1 MRAKRRL
8 IGTAALAAA
17 GLLVAACSSSSSS
30 APASSGATG
39 TASASAAAASS
50 GSSQVTIGVDLTY
63 NNPAF
68 WAAYINYEQQYA
80 SQMHIKLLGPLLAAA
95 NASLQNQQIENLVNE
110 GAQAII
116 VNPETATSLGPAIS
130 YAAAHHV
137 QLVSVDTI
145 VGAGHVYMVVR
156 ASNTLYG
163 QDACAY
169 IANSVKS
176 GYVLDLEGDLT
187 SSNGADR
194 TNAFDSC
201 MAANDPGVKLLKDP
215 TVWTDAT
222 AVTDAQDAVN
232 AYGSQLKAIYSQWS
246 SPDTGIL
253 PLLKSKGL
261 TNTIVVSDDGVPFE
275 MCDIGNGSGT
285 ASPSRTTPPRAS
297 SSRPPSP
304 AAARPPCRTS
314 RTTGTPT
321 SPTRSS
327 RRSSPRPPPSC
338 RSRARSTACPPRS
351 RRPRSRTRTCGA
363 TCTAR
368 PTAASAPHRPRPNV
382 SRWPASSRAPAT
394 RTDISNDFQRPGAR
408 RGDRHREAFRHHPRP
423 ARRQPVD
430 QGRTVPRAGR
440 PQRRGQ
446 VDARLDPVRPRRA
459 GRRDRGVRR

>member
-1 MRAKRRL
+1 MKAKRRL

-17 GLLVAACSSSSSS
+17 GLLVAACSSSS
-30 APASSGATG
+30 APASSSASG
-39 TASASAAAASS
+39 TASASAAATSS
-50 GSSQVTIGVDLTY
+50 GSGQVTIGVDLTY
-63 NNPAF
+63 NNTAF

-130 YAAAHHV
+130 YATAHHV

-169 IANSVKS
+169 IASNVKS

-246 SPDTGIL
+246 SPDTGII
-253 PLLKSKGL
+253 PLLKTKGL
-261 TNTIVVSDDGVPFE
+261 TNTIVISDDGVPFE
-275 MCDIGNGSGT
+275 MCDIGNGSVT
-285 ASPSRTTPPRAS
+285 ASQSQPANLYAQYALTYAEDAAKGVKLAAGQPGGGAPALQNVAYDGDTNLADPIVAPFVTKTAPKLSLTSPVDGLPASFTTTAVSDSSLWGNVYGQAHGGVCAASAS
-297 SSRPPSP
+297 SSRL
-304 AAARPPCRTS
+304 
-314 RTTGTPT
+314 
-321 SPTRSS
+321 
-327 RRSSPRPPPSC
+327 
-338 RSRARSTACPPRS
+338 
-351 RRPRSRTRTCGA
+351 
-363 TCTAR
+363 
-368 PTAASAPHRPRPNV
+368 
-382 SRWPASSRAPAT
+382 
-394 RTDISNDFQRPGAR
+394 PGA
-408 RGDRHREAFRHHPRP
+408 GAP
-423 ARRQPVD
+423 
-430 QGRTVPRAGR
+430 
-440 PQRRGQ
+440 
-446 VDARLDPVRPRRA
+446 
-459 GRRDRGVRR
+459 

>member
-8 IGTAALAAA
+8 IGTVALAAA
-17 GLLVAACSSSSSS
+17 GLLVAACSSSSSGS
-30 APASSGATG
+30 ASTPASSTSG
-39 TASASAAAASS
+39 TSSASAAATASS
-50 GSSQVTIGVDLTY
+50 SGQVTIGVDLTY
-63 NNPAF
+63 NNTAF

-95 NASLQNQQIENLVNE
+95 NASLQNQQIETLVNE

-116 VNPETATSLGPAIS
+116 VNPETATSLGPAIN
-130 YAAAHHV
+130 YATAHHV

-169 IANSVKS
+169 IASNVKS

-261 TNTIVVSDDGVPFE
+261 TNTIVISDDGVPFE
-275 MCDIGNGSGT
+275 MCDIGNGSVT
-285 ASPSRTTPPRAS
+285 ASQSQ
-297 SSRPPSP
+297 P
-304 AAARPPCRTS
+304 ANLYAQYALTYAEDAAKGVTLAAGQPGGGAPTLQNVS
-314 RTTGTPT
+314 YDGDTNLADPIVAPFVTKTATKLSLT
-321 SPTRSS
+321 SPVDGLPASFTT
-327 RRSSPRPPPSC
+327 
-338 RSRARSTACPPRS
+338 TAVSDSDLWGNVYGQAHGGVC
-351 RRPRSRTRTCGA
+351 
-363 TCTAR
+363 
-368 PTAASAPHRPRPNV
+368 AASA
-382 SRWPASSRAPAT
+382 SS
-394 RTDISNDFQRPGAR
+394 
-408 RGDRHREAFRHHPRP
+408 
-423 ARRQPVD
+423 
-430 QGRTVPRAGR
+430 
-440 PQRRGQ
+440 
-446 VDARLDPVRPRRA
+446 
-459 GRRDRGVRR
+459 

>member
-1 MRAKRRL
+1 MRVKRRL

-17 GLLVAACSSSSSS
+17 GLMVAACSSSSSGS
-30 APASSGATG
+30 AGAPASSSAAG
-39 TASASAAAASS
+39 TASASAAATSS
-50 GSSQVTIGVDLTY
+50 GSGQVTIGVDLTY
-63 NNPAF
+63 NNTAF

-116 VNPETATSLGPAIS
+116 VNPETATSLGPAIN
-130 YAAAHHV
+130 YATAHHV

-169 IANSVKS
+169 IASKVKS

-261 TNTIVVSDDGVPFE
+261 TNTIVISDDGVPFE
-275 MCDIGNGSGT
+275 MCDIGNGSVT
-285 ASPSRTTPPRAS
+285 ASQSQ
-297 SSRPPSP
+297 P
-304 AAARPPCRTS
+304 ANLYAQYALTYAEDAAKGVTLAAGQ
-314 RTTGTPT
+314 TGGGAPTLQNVSYDGDTNLADPIVAPFVTKTATKLSLT
-321 SPTRSS
+321 SPVDGLPASFTT
-327 RRSSPRPPPSC
+327 
-338 RSRARSTACPPRS
+338 TAVSDSDLWGNVYGQAHGGVC
-351 RRPRSRTRTCGA
+351 
-363 TCTAR
+363 
-368 PTAASAPHRPRPNV
+368 AASA
-382 SRWPASSRAPAT
+382 SS
-394 RTDISNDFQRPGAR
+394 
-408 RGDRHREAFRHHPRP
+408 
-423 ARRQPVD
+423 
-430 QGRTVPRAGR
+430 
-440 PQRRGQ
+440 
-446 VDARLDPVRPRRA
+446 
-459 GRRDRGVRR
+459 